1 MRVEKLI
8 RKWRRRSNLSGEILS
23 LSYRVHQTNITGK
36 LQCFLIQNRNN
47 FLIPFTA
54 THYLSDYAIAEKSP
68 QTSRNIA
75 YALAYL
81 YSFAEHRR
89 FDLNDLIS
97 NGNSVELSFIEP
109 LRTFV
114 RSKGNPK
121 LVIFGNTEI
130 GLSLSE
136 TNRIMS
142 LILGYLRWG
151 LENYSDNP
159 QFSIEKL
166 ERVFRNLRFSLK
178 RKQDVRVLN
187 NKIVGLLDTAFDLQ
201 TTPVWTNPLDR
212 LRNNCIYRIAFETGA
227 RIAEILGLYI
237 GDIGTGS
244 APVINFIKRD
254 NNEKDSRTVR
264 PRAKTFGRSL
274 PISRST
280 HRKII
285 QYIQSRP
292 GKNRNVFLFVSHDGE
307 TKGEPLSLRRAHA
320 LMEDVERHFKDQT
333 GWERKANW
341 HDIRHTA
348 LYRFYW
354 QFKDR
359 ANRKDLLKSAAGHVS
374 DSVYNRYHQLAIMED
389 VQKHLIRMHSR
400 EETISRPSINYL
412 MSSEMETIQDLDE
425 LLEQENF

>member
-1 MRVEKLI
+1 MEAAKLI
-8 RKWRRRSNLSGEILS
+8 RKWQRRANLREKIPF
-23 LSYRVHQTNITGK
+23 LSYQVHQTGITSK
-36 LQCFLIQNRNN
+36 IQCFLIQNRNDYS
-47 FLIPFTA
+47 IPFTA
-54 THYLSDYAIAEKSP
+54 SHYLTDYATAEKSP
-68 QTSRNIA
+68 QTARNIA
-75 YALAYL
+75 YALVYL
-81 YSFAEHRR
+81 YSFAEHRGV
-89 FDLNDLIS
+89 DLNDLIL
-97 NGNSVELSFIEP
+97 NGNSVELNFVEP
-109 LRTFV
+109 LRAFI

-121 LVIFGNTEI
+121 LVIFGTSTT
-130 GLSLSE
+130 GLNLSE

-159 QFSIEKL
+159 QLSIEKL
-166 ERVFRNLRFSLK
+166 ERVFKNLKFSLK

-187 NKIVGLLDTAFDLQ
+187 NRIVEILNSAYDLQ
-201 TTPVWTNPLDR
+201 TSSVWTKPLDR

-254 NNEKDSRTVR
+254 NNEKDNRTVK

-274 PISRST
+274 PISRNT
-280 HRKII
+280 HRMII

-292 GKNRNVFLFVSHDGE
+292 GKNRNIFLFISHDGE
-307 TKGEPLSLRRAHA
+307 TKGQPLSLRRAHA
-320 LMEDVERHFKDQT
+320 LMEDVERVFKNQH

-354 QFKDR
+354 EFSDR
-359 ANRKDLLKSAAGHVS
+359 PNRKDLLKLAAGHVS
-374 DSVYNRYHQLAIMED
+374 DSVYNRYHQLATMED
-389 VQKHLIRMHSR
+389 VQKYLTKMHSKVALQLPVHTNLLTSNA
-400 EETISRPSINYL
+400 ESIETL
-412 MSSEMETIQDLDE
+412 EE
-425 LLEQENF
+425 LLNAEGN